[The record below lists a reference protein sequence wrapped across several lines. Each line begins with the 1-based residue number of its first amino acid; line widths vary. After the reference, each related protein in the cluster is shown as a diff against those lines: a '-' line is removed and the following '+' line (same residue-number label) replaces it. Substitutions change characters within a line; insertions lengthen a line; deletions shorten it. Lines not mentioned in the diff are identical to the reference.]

1 MDNLEQKME
10 EVVQT
15 VEPKI
20 KKEQKNAQMFL
31 IGMGGVVLA
40 VLLLVIGIGV
50 YRVYAKAATDTFT
63 VTVAKALRL
72 PVLKIN
78 GEVVR
83 YAEFADDMKAIRTM
97 RDYEKANDGS
107 NANLTDEQMTDQV
120 LWRLANTILVNQ
132 AAMNYNLKIEK
143 GDVDALKTQLL
154 QNFASADEL
163 NVELKKRY
171 GWDLDTYEKKV
182 MNTFILQSKL
192 SDALAADEK
201 LQTEVKTQAQA
212 VLDQIKGGADFAD
225 MAKQY
230 GQDGTKD
237 TGGDLGFF
245 TRGEMVQEFEDAAFA
260 LKAGEVSPELV
271 KTDYGYHI
279 IKVEEVKTEKVKDDA
294 GKMVD
299 QQQVHARHILFRAPS
314 VDTYL
319 DTLAKTSAIHLYA
332 KVHNPFAELLAK

>member
-10 EVVQT
+10 EVAQT
-15 VEPKI
+15 VEPKT
-20 KKEQKNAQMFL
+20 KKEQKNMQMFW
-31 IGMGGVVLA
+31 MGLGGIVLVVLLA
-40 VLLLVIGIGV
+40 VIGVGV

-63 VTVAKALRL
+63 VTVAKVLRL

-83 YAEFADDMKAIRTM
+83 YAEFADDMKAINIM
-97 RDYEKANDGS
+97 RDYEKANDGT

-132 AAMNYNLKIEK
+132 AAMNYNLKTEK
-143 GDVDALKTQLL
+143 GDIDALKTQLL

-245 TRGEMVQEFEDAAFA
+245 ARGEMVQEFEDAAFA
-260 LKAGEVSPELV
+260 LKAGEISQELV

-279 IKVEEVKTEKVKDDA
+279 IKVEEVKTEKVKDDS

-319 DTLAKTSAIHLYA
+319 DTLAKKSAIHLYA
-332 KVHNPFAELLAK
+332 KVHNPFAELLAE